1 LGAYFTFGSE
11 PESREDHVISAD
23 SYLTTVRDRLI
34 EDGCEV
40 TDEAIGSM
48 QAMVGYRSNVKA
60 LSKIN
65 LFTVVATVPEV
76 DEATMRDF
84 ARKASDYAKD
94 KKGQL
99 RGAQSGVAALAVLVA
114 PKVDSAA
121 KELAARPFRLGVGG
135 FAAIVQPAVVD
146 LTEGRVHTFRGRRV
160 WGAALAGYL
169 RDKSARYLPDPA

>member
-1 LGAYFTFGSE
+1 
-11 PESREDHVISAD
+11 VISAD
-23 SYLTTVRDRLI
+23 SYLTTVRDRLT

-48 QAMVGYRSNVKA
+48 QAMIGYRSNVRA

-65 LFTVVATVPEV
+65 LFTMVASVPEV
-76 DEATMRDF
+76 DEAAMRDF
-84 ARKASDYAKD
+84 ARKASDYAKE
-94 KKGQL
+94 KKGQF

-121 KELAARPFRLGVGG
+121 KELAARPFRLGIGG

-146 LTEGRVHTFRGRRV
+146 LAEGRVHTFRGRRV

-169 RDKSARYLPDPA
+169 RDKSVRYLPDPA

>member
-1 LGAYFTFGSE
+1 
-11 PESREDHVISAD
+11 VVSAD
-23 SYLTTVRDRLI
+23 SYLTTVRDRLV

-65 LFTVVATVPEV
+65 LFTVVASVPAV
-76 DEATMRDF
+76 DEAAMRDF
-84 ARKASDYAKD
+84 AHKASDHAKD

-99 RGAQSGVAALAVLVA
+99 RGAQSGVAVLAVLVA

-121 KELAARPFRLGVGG
+121 KELAARPFRLGMGG
-135 FAAIVQPAVVD
+135 FAAMVQPAVVD
-146 LTEGRVHTFRGRRV
+146 LIEGRVHTFRGRRV

-169 RDKSARYLPDPA
+169 RDKSTRYLPDPA